1 MFIDI
6 VGIIL
11 NKWFRNNENFKDK
24 EDELLYLI
32 WKIYEACK
40 DDNGYFDS
48 ERIDNIDGILKQR
61 LQRLIDGQDVNRSTL
76 EYSMIHRL
84 NFEFWEDEES
94 KDNVQEAEDSNNEL
108 DEGEGDIEHEE
119 DELEDKPENDAEM
132 TEQQNEG
139 EEEDESDSKDN
150 VDSKMTEDNKDKGN
164 EGESEDVK
172 QEDDIIEPEDSNP
185 VEGENSNPVEG
196 GHQSDR
202 EHDTEDEK
210 DIEMQK

>member
-6 VGIIL
+6 VEIIL

-48 ERIDNIDGILKQR
+48 ERIDNIDGSLKQR
-61 LQRLIDGQDVNRSTL
+61 LQRLIDGHDINRSTL

-94 KDNVQEAEDSNNEL
+94 KDNVQEAEDSNIEL

-196 GHQSDR
+196 GHQSDL